1 MFTGKDQPLQ
11 QFQTSRKKN
20 PIALNQGRFGVI
32 PERHGSSYNKRELNM
47 FGGDDFRGVMSNADP
62 YEALS
67 ANSLNSGVGQDL
79 LNQQDYDK
87 IYNEEEG
94 SNY

>member
-1 MFTGKDQPLQ
+1 M
-11 QFQTSRKKN
+11 
-20 PIALNQGRFGVI
+20 
-32 PERHGSSYNKRELNM
+32 PERHGSSYNKRDLNM

-67 ANSLNSGVGQDL
+67 ANSLNSGVGQEI

-87 IYNEEEG
+87 MYNEDEE
-94 SNY
+94 SNFHYKQQNNSNCKLIHPFY